1 MIKRLIEELNDAN
14 TKTIRISNIQL
25 KPYELDEIFNFI
37 KSYRP
42 MTNLVLKD
50 MNLKDNDVETF
61 ISVMVDY
68 KVINIDLSD
77 NNLTIKSLRLLFR
90 FI

>member
-1 MIKRLIEELNDAN
+1 
-14 TKTIRISNIQL
+14 
-25 KPYELDEIFNFI
+25 
-37 KSYRP
+37 

-68 KVINIDLSD
+68 KVSNIDLSD